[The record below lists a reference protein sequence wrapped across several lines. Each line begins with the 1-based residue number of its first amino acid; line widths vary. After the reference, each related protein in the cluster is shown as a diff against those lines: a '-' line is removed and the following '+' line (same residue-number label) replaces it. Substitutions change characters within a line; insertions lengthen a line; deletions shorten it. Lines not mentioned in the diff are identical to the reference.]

1 MTIPQALDNKTWR
14 SHTPATALQ
23 VSVAALVRART
34 TRFKPKDQMCLTG
47 SRRIVPHMRDAP
59 YLALRLSACAVKNWA
74 AVKRTRDS
82 RCRAEPTAIHCH
94 YSTQACYF
102 GCCGTGTER
111 LSRTRRT
118 AAPEF
123 RLATPRRVCA
133 EELCVVVGFNRIPA
147 GKGEHRPQYGNRR
160 EF

>member
-1 MTIPQALDNKTWR
+1 
-14 SHTPATALQ
+14 
-23 VSVAALVRART
+23 
-34 TRFKPKDQMCLTG
+34 MCLTG

-94 YSTQACYF
+94 YSTRACYF

-133 EELCVVVGFNRIPA
+133 EELCVVVGGSAEFRPARASIDPNTETGGNFNDRA
-147 GKGEHRPQYGNRR
+147 GRWTVEDSSLNTTKFAGSTKVACCGKRLTGARDG
-160 EF
+160 